1 MGEVEPYILA
11 QSANHNQEGKKAT
24 DNKTEFHYIKSVNE
38 ECPLVLVYPCRGTG
52 PDAVRRRSV
61 SLLCWRCRPAGRK
74 GVRGVFLCAGRA
86 EMIVRAAAAQ
96 QQQSIDTQSQPK
108 CASRALAKQ

>member
-38 ECPLVLVYPCRGTG
+38 ECPLVLVHPVGGQDRMRCDGIQFRYFAGGVVLQGAKGCEGSF
-52 PDAVRRRSV
+52 SV
-61 SLLCWRCRPAGRK
+61 PGGQK
-74 GVRGVFLCAGRA
+74 
-86 EMIVRAAAAQ
+86 
-96 QQQSIDTQSQPK
+96 
-108 CASRALAKQ
+108 